1 MHRNVIRSFSG
12 AALAAAAVVGLAAP
26 SQAAFPGR
34 NGMIAVAFLDDPS
47 GGVGPARSG
56 IGLLR
61 ADRGPAQKRSEVIAC
76 TDDRQ
81 PPRECLRDYGAPAF
95 SPNGRWIAFDAGRRI
110 AVVRTHGT
118 GRHLLPAGGT
128 GGPRASGYG
137 SSPAWSADGKRIV
150 FDAPRSTVPRA
161 VTDLYVVAADGSGR
175 ASRVVRNAA
184 DPSWSVDGLFA
195 FERASD
201 PSSLARRRIW
211 VSRTDGTHARAVSGR
226 TGPSGSKY
234 STDPDFSPD
243 GSRIVYASGRLA
255 IVGTDGRPPAHGGHR
270 RRPEPGLV
278 AGRPVAH
285 LVVGRHPRR
294 PQRRDPRAPDRQGSL
309 RRLVLVRLLVLH
321 SQLAT
326 TFTVL
331 DPVTALDLGRQD
343 RGQLEPPIKTRD
355 DLSMAS
361 LGGGHTP
368 ALLTRLE
375 PVSQSRSR
383 AEDRRRL

>member
-1 MHRNVIRSFSG
+1 VHRNVIRSFSG

-137 SSPAWSADGKRIV
+137 SSPAWSPDGKRIV

-255 IVGTDGRPPAHGGHR
+255 IVGTDGRGA
-270 RRPEPGLV
+270 
-278 AGRPVAH
+278 
-285 LVVGRHPRR
+285 
-294 PQRRDPRAPDRQGSL
+294 
-309 RRLVLVRLLVLH
+309 RRLTA
-321 SQLAT
+321 AT
-326 TFTVL
+326 EG
-331 DPVTALDLGRQD
+331 AQ
-343 RGQLEPPIKTRD
+343 
-355 DLSMAS
+355 
-361 LGGGHTP
+361 TP
-368 ALLTRLE
+368 AWSPDGRWLTWSWGGIHVARSDGTHARLIARDRCD
-375 PVSQSRSR
+375 VSCSSVFSSFTPSWRPLSPFSTR
-383 AEDRRRL
+383 